1 MARRL
6 KEYRARNTDDSNMKE
21 FFTEAIGY
29 QNVLLI
35 DSAQPGPEQ
44 LVKMREII
52 EQKGKPC
59 CINMITEEDKK
70 FLLGLKKAAEKE
82 ARAKARAEAAA
93 LAAEQ
98 EVPEPAEGEE
108 EVKAPVDLESEEEV
122 DELTVLIL
130 NEERETAE
138 RLAAEEIRKKQDASE
153 LEIRKTKD
161 AKEAIKLEKLRDQER
176 DLLDQRSQPIR
187 QYLMDNVVPHLTEG
201 LIDLCKTIPD
211 DPTDYLANFLLAKA
225 DEIDEK
231 IIKEREEAA
240 AAKLEAKKLKF

>member
-21 FFTEAIGY
+21 FFTEAVGY

-98 EVPEPAEGEE
+98 EVPEAAEGEE
-108 EVKAPVDLESEEEV
+108 EAKAPVDLESEEEV

-130 NEERETAE
+130 N
-138 RLAAEEIRKKQDASE
+138 KK
-153 LEIRKTKD
+153 
-161 AKEAIKLEKLRDQER
+161 EKL
-176 DLLDQRSQPIR
+176 
-187 QYLMDNVVPHLTEG
+187 
-201 LIDLCKTIPD
+201 LIDSPQRKSERSKTP
-211 DPTDYLANFLLAKA
+211 PN
-225 DEIDEK
+225 
-231 IIKEREEAA
+231 
-240 AAKLEAKKLKF
+240 